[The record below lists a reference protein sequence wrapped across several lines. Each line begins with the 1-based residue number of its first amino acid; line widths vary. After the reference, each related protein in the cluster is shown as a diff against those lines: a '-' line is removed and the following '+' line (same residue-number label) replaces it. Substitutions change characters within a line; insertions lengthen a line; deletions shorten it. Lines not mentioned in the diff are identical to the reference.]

1 MYFFHNRTL
10 LYTSVVP
17 DFVTLSIVLQ
27 PEAVVNARNVYGGTA
42 SGQVAEAIGRSEK
55 VLEITEQWITNRG

>member
-1 MYFFHNRTL
+1 M
-10 LYTSVVP
+10 S
-17 DFVTLSIVLQ
+17 LQ